1 MHFLFLSSV
10 GSGISESAFS
20 NTIILKTIE
29 MQYGI
34 FLNIAETGLY
44 DIRGLIYVLAVVIA
58 DI

>member
-1 MHFLFLSSV
+1 
-10 GSGISESAFS
+10 
-20 NTIILKTIE
+20 